1 MAHWRCITFLDN
13 CPILRDSARDVV
25 FIDDN
30 TMVLRLKRAEK
41 REERINQC
49 ERRRLFAVYDE
60 RALFS
65 KLLRKEI

>member
-1 MAHWRCITFLDN
+1 
-13 CPILRDSARDVV
+13 
-25 FIDDN
+25 
-30 TMVLRLKRAEK
+30 MVLRLKRAEK